1 MQIGLNHISIIV
13 FYLIIAYFIYKNR
26 SKIEFHKIYLLYRTK
41 AGIKLIDRIA
51 KWRFWK
57 FWGYA
62 GIPVGFI
69 GMAAIL
75 WMLFSKFIEIL
86 TKPVVDKSVQLLLP
100 GVSVGS
106 VGPFMFMPF
115 WTFIICI
122 TIIILVHE
130 GAHGIISRVH
140 DIKVNSTGL
149 GIFTIIPLAFVEPDE
164 KQLEKAKLKKQ
175 LSIFAAGPFAN
186 ICTAAIVMLIS
197 AFILVPA
204 AGNLL
209 APAGLDITDTISD
222 FPAETAGI
230 IPGDTILA
238 VNNVDTLSVD
248 AFILEMYGI
257 KPGDLVKI
265 SLKDRD
271 VSLNVIENPQEQD
284 KPYLGVSFKQN
295 FEPKSSTPI
304 GSFIGDAVFYLVNL
318 FSWLALLNVGIAL
331 VNLLPM
337 GPVDGGRMVRA
348 TLNKTVKNSRKSNI
362 LWLIISTGS
371 LALLLINIF
380 GPIIM

>member
-1 MQIGLNHISIIV
+1 MQLGLNHISIIA
-13 FYLIIAYFIYKNR
+13 FYVIIAYFIYKNR

-62 GIPVGFI
+62 GVPVGFI

-75 WMLFSKFIEIL
+75 WMLISKFIEIL

-106 VGPFMFMPF
+106 IGPFMFMPF

-122 TIIILVHE
+122 TVIILVHE
-130 GAHGIISRVH
+130 GAHGVISRVH
-140 DIKVNSTGL
+140 KIKVNSTGL

-164 KQLEKAKLKKQ
+164 KQLENSKLKKQ

-186 ICTAAIVMLIS
+186 ICTAVIVMLIS

-209 APAGLDITDTISD
+209 EPAGLDITDTISD
-222 FPAETAGI
+222 FPAENAGI

-238 VNNVDTLSVD
+238 VNSVDTLSVD
-248 AFILEMYGI
+248 AFILEMEGI
-257 KPGDLVKI
+257 NPGELVKI
-265 SLKDRD
+265 SLQDRD

-295 FEPKSSTPI
+295 FEPKSGTAF
-304 GSFIGDAVFYLVNL
+304 GSFIGEIVFYLVNL
-318 FSWLALLNVGIAL
+318 FSWLALLNIGIAL
-331 VNLLPM
+331 VNLLPI
-337 GPVDGGRMVRA
+337 GPVDGGRMLRA
-348 TLNKTVKNSRKSNI
+348 TLDKTVKDSRKSSI
-362 LWLIISTGS
+362 LWLIISTVS
-371 LALLLINIF
+371 LALLLVNIF
-380 GPIIM
+380 GPVIM

>member
-1 MQIGLNHISIIV
+1 MQIGLNHISIV
-13 FYLIIAYFIYKNR
+13 AFYLIIAYFIYKNR

-62 GIPVGFI
+62 GVPIGFI
-69 GMAAIL
+69 GMIAIT
-75 WMLFSKFIEIL
+75 WMLLSKFIEML

-130 GAHGIISRVH
+130 GAHGVMSRVH
-140 DIKVNSTGL
+140 NLKVNSTGL

-209 APAGLDITDTISD
+209 APAGLDITDTVSD
-222 FPAETAGI
+222 FPAENAGI
-230 IPGDTILA
+230 ISGDTILA
-238 VNNVDTLSVD
+238 VNDVDTLSVD
-248 AFILEMYGI
+248 AFILEMEDI
-257 KPGDLVKI
+257 APGDLVKI
-265 SLKDRD
+265 SLKNRD

-304 GSFIGDAVFYLVNL
+304 GSFVGDVVFYLVNL
-318 FSWLALLNVGIAL
+318 FSWLALLNIGIAL